1 MAGERAAI
9 ETATFKFKI
18 TTKTLRYLGIGNYAT
33 MCACNSARNRTLRAN
48 IATKRA
54 DNSHTICKTDVHKF
68 QIFVPNSGIPALYG
82 RVISRLWKRIHHM
95 LHCFSNHKHYRVL
108 TQHLRWF
115 SRTFHDQVRCV
126 DVLLFFLNTGNGTR
140 HTRTDTVMQRF
151 TNSTTYRMWPK
162 FFTL

>member
-54 DNSHTICKTDVHKF
+54 HNSHTICKTDVHKF

-82 RVISRLWKRIHHM
+82 RVISRLWKRIHHAS
-95 LHCFSNHKHYRVL
+95 LFQQPQTLQGSYTTSPVVFQDVSWPSTVC
-108 TQHLRWF
+108 
-115 SRTFHDQVRCV
+115 RCTT
-126 DVLLFFLNTGNGTR
+126 LFLNTGNGTR
-140 HTRTDTVMQRF
+140 HTRTDTVTQRF